1 MIKTILNILVFTFLA
16 QTALF
21 AQFGKNKVQY
31 KYFDWYYVQTKHFDV
46 YFANNGETL
55 AEFTTHAAEDALSKI
70 QESFKYSINNRI
82 TIIIYNSQN
91 DFQETNVTDT
101 YLSEGIEGFTE
112 LFKNR
117 VVVQFHGSY
126 KQFRHLIHHELVHAV
141 MNDMFYGGSLQNI
154 ISNNITVQIP
164 IWFSEGMAEYQALGW
179 DEDTDMFI
187 RDAAINEYL
196 PNVQNLSGYFAYRG
210 GQAVFYYI
218 AKKYGK
224 EKIGEL
230 INALRSLGNV
240 DAAFKQTIG
249 LNLKEFNERWKKD
262 IKRVFWPDIEIT
274 LDPDEFAKRLTDP
287 EEDDGFYNTS
297 PAISPQGDKIAF
309 ITNRDFFFSLYLMDA
324 NTGEIITE
332 LAEGNQSANFEELNI
347 LTPGLTWSPDGSK
360 IAISALSYGY
370 DVIYIFDVEEEDY
383 ETLPVKMDGIQ
394 SVNWSWDGK
403 LLTFIGQSAKQTDI
417 FIYDLETKDIKNL
430 TNDIFT
436 DKDPYWSQ
444 DGKTIFFS
452 SDRNSYNTIGN
463 VNSDFKIYNHDY
475 SQTEIYSLDVET
487 GYVKRITDLPN
498 SNETSPI
505 VSPDGSELLFISDLN
520 GINNIYKKKVVF
532 SSDDDFISDIK
543 DIKPE
548 PVTNSQSGLYQ
559 LSVSKDGKKLAFS
572 SLYKSSFNI
581 FLLNNPFETD
591 LEINDLPLT
600 KYRLGKLD
608 LDVRPIDVVKE
619 QKGIKENEET
629 ESDSSDFDPS
639 MFFTGNYVD
648 STKKIS
654 DSVSVDFGNYVFGG
668 EDDKLVSKNEEQDQT
683 FNPINNLDE
692 EGNFKVHQYKVN
704 FAPDLVYANAGYST
718 LYGLIGT
725 TIISFSD
732 VLGNHRLIGI
742 TGLQIDLKNSDYGLA
757 YYYLAKRINW
767 GIEGFHTARFVR
779 LLRTDP
785 RGFLTSNLYRYRN
798 FGLSGSASLPLNRFY
813 RFDFGVSLLN
823 VRGENLDDISEPQ
836 ENVTFTVPQLSF
848 VHDNVLWGYTAPIQ
862 GTRYRFDVFG
872 NLGIADKNK
881 SFYSVM
887 GDIRTYLRFFY
898 DHSLALRVSGG
909 YSGGENPQRFFIG
922 GTENWINRT
931 FATTEIPIESASD
944 FAFLT
949 AVLPLRGYNYS
960 ERIGTKY
967 MLANM
972 ELRFPLIRYLLT
984 GGLPLLFNNIIGVAF
999 VDAGAAW
1006 DDNSKVSLFKRNSD
1020 GRIITDDLLVGTGF
1034 GARVYFLYFLL
1045 RFDVAWAYNVAGF
1058 SSPKFY
1064 FSLGADF

>member
-1 MIKTILNILVFTFLA
+1 MIKIFLKILAIVLLA
-16 QTALF
+16 QYFLF

-31 KYFDWYYVQTKHFDV
+31 KYFDWYYIQTKHFDI

-55 AEFTTHAAEDALSKI
+55 AEFTAHASEDALAKI

-82 TIIIYNSQN
+82 TLIIYNSQN

-154 ISNNITVQIP
+154 IANNITVQIP

-196 PNVQNLSGYFAYRG
+196 PDVQNLSGYFAYRG

-230 INALRSLGNV
+230 VNALRSLGNP

-262 IKRVFWPDIEIT
+262 VKRVFWPDIEVT
-274 LDPDEFAKRLTDP
+274 QDPDEFAKRLTDP

-309 ITNRDFFFSLYLMDA
+309 ITNRDFFFSLYIMDA
-324 NTGEIITE
+324 NNGEIITK
-332 LAEGNQSANFEELNI
+332 LAEGNTSANFEELNI

-360 IAISALSYGY
+360 IAISALYLGY
-370 DVIYIFDVEEEDY
+370 DVIYIFDVEEEEFY
-383 ETLPVKMDGIQ
+383 TLPFKMDGIQ
-394 SVNWSWDGK
+394 SVNWSFDGD

-417 FIYDLETKDIKNL
+417 FTYNFETGELKNL
-430 TNDIFT
+430 TDDIFT
-436 DKDPYWSQ
+436 DKDPYWSY
-444 DGKTIFFS
+444 DGKTIYFS
-452 SDRNSYNTIGN
+452 SDRNSYNTIEDA
-463 VNSDFKIYNHDY
+463 SDEFKIYMHDY
-475 SQTEIYSLDVET
+475 SQTEIYSIDIESRQ
-487 GYVKRITDLPN
+487 VKRLIDMPN
-498 SNETSPI
+498 SNETNPI
-505 VSPDGSELLFISDLN
+505 VSPDGSQILFISDLN
-520 GINNIYKKKVVF
+520 GINNIYKKNIVF
-532 SSDDDFISDIK
+532 SSGDNFINDIK
-543 DIKPE
+543 DITPE

-581 FLLNNPFETD
+581 FILNNPFDSD
-591 LEINDLPLT
+591 LGLQELPLT

-608 LDVRPIDVVKE
+608 LDVKPNDVAKE
-619 QKGIKENEET
+619 KNDIT
-629 ESDSSDFDPS
+629 EGKDEKSDSSDFNPS

-648 STKKIS
+648 STKKYG
-654 DSVSVDFGNYVFGG
+654 DSVTVDFGNYVFGSQTNVTSNDQS
-668 EDDKLVSKNEEQDQT
+668 EDEA
-683 FNPINNLDE
+683 FNSIENLDDR
-692 EGNFKVHQYKVN
+692 GNFKVNKYKIT
-704 FAPDLVYANAGYST
+704 FAPDLVFANAGYST

-732 VLGNHRLIGI
+732 VLGNHRIIGV

-757 YYYLAKRINW
+757 YYYLAKRVNW

-779 LLRTDP
+779 LLRYDP
-785 RGFLTSNLYRYRN
+785 RGFYTSNLFRYRN
-798 FGLSGSASLPLNRFY
+798 FGISGSASLPLNRFY
-813 RFDFGVSLLN
+813 RFDFGASILN
-823 VRGENLDDISEPQ
+823 VRGENLDNLAEPQ
-836 ENVTFTVPQLSF
+836 ENVTFTVPQISF

-862 GTRYRFDVFG
+862 GTRYRFDLFG
-872 NLGIADKNK
+872 NLGVADPNQ
-881 SFYSVM
+881 SFYSIM
-887 GDIRTYLRFFY
+887 GDMRTYLRFFY
-898 DHSLALRVSGG
+898 DHSLALRISGG

-931 FATTEIPIESASD
+931 FATTEVPIESASD

-949 AVLPLRGYNYS
+949 AVLPLRGYDYS
-960 ERIGTKY
+960 ERIGTRY
-967 MLANM
+967 LLANM

-984 GGLPLLFNNIIGVAF
+984 GGLPFLFNNVIGVAF

-1006 DDNSKVSLFKRNSD
+1006 YDNSKISLFTRNSE
-1020 GRIITDDLLVGTGF
+1020 GNLITDDLLVGTGV

-1045 RFDVAWAYNVAGF
+1045 RFDVAWAYNVEGF

-1064 FSLGADF
+1064 FSLGTDF